1 LTRLGSSRTQAVAA
15 LSAVNATK
23 QEDVQKAIEWT
34 LKQDADKHLAEAQVR
49 PL

>member
-1 LTRLGSSRTQAVAA
+1 
-15 LSAVNATK
+15 VNATK